1 MTNDVKEIFTGTPVG
16 SAGTENPAGS
26 GVAGSA
32 GAGSGATAGSAA
44 GAAAGSTTSA
54 SGAAPGS
61 TAGASAAGAARPT
74 GAGSVG
80 AGNTTGTSSAATAR
94 PTSASAAAAPR
105 AAGPARPAGAGGS
118 AAGDAPPAPAAL
130 AAKVRTLAP
139 SMTRSMQRVAE
150 AVAGDPAGC
159 AALTVTGLAELTGT
173 SEATVVRTARLLGY
187 PGYRDLRLA
196 LAGLAAQQQSGR
208 APSVTADIAVDDPIA
223 DVVAKL
229 AYDEQQTL
237 ADTAANL
244 DTVQL
249 GAAVTALAGARRI
262 DVYGVGASGLVAQDL
277 VQKLLRIGLLAHAH
291 SDPHLAVTNAV
302 QLRSGDV
309 AIAIT
314 HSGSTGDVIEP
325 LRVAFDH
332 GATTVAI
339 TGRPDGPVSQYADH
353 ILTTST
359 ARESDLRPAAMSS
372 RTSQLLV
379 VDCLFTGVCQRTYE
393 TAAPALSASYE
404 ALAHRHAP
412 RSR

>member
-1 MTNDVKEIFTGTPVG
+1 MTNDVKETF
-16 SAGTENPAGS
+16 S
-26 GVAGSA
+26 GE
-32 GAGSGATAGSAA
+32 
-44 GAAAGSTTSA
+44 
-54 SGAAPGS
+54 
-61 TAGASAAGAARPT
+61 
-74 GAGSVG
+74 
-80 AGNTTGTSSAATAR
+80 
-94 PTSASAAAAPR
+94 
-105 AAGPARPAGAGGS
+105 
-118 AAGDAPPAPAAL
+118 APPAPAAL
-130 AAKVRTLAP
+130 AAKVRTLSP

-208 APSVTADIAVDDPIA
+208 APSVTADIAVDDPVA

-229 AYDEQQTL
+229 AHDERQTL
-237 ADTAANL
+237 ADTAAAL

-249 GAAVTALAGARRI
+249 GAVAAACATARRI

-277 VQKLLRIGLLAHAH
+277 VQKLLRIGLVAHAH

-309 AIAIT
+309 ALAIT

-325 LRVAFDH
+325 LRVAFEH

-353 ILTTST
+353 VLTTST
-359 ARESDLRPAAMSS
+359 ARESELRPAAMSS

-379 VDCLFTGVCQRTYE
+379 VDCLFTCVTQRTYE
-393 TAAPALSASYE
+393 TAAPALAASYE
-404 ALAHRHAP
+404 ALAHRHSP
-412 RSR
+412 RTTR

>member
-1 MTNDVKEIFTGTPVG
+1 MTQDVKESF
-16 SAGTENPAGS
+16 
-26 GVAGSA
+26 
-32 GAGSGATAGSAA
+32 
-44 GAAAGSTTSA
+44 
-54 SGAAPGS
+54 
-61 TAGASAAGAARPT
+61 
-74 GAGSVG
+74 
-80 AGNTTGTSSAATAR
+80 SAATQ
-94 PTSASAAAAPR
+94 TN
-105 AAGPARPAGAGGS
+105 
-118 AAGDAPPAPAAL
+118 APPAPAAL

-139 SMTRSMQRVAE
+139 SMTRSMQLVAE

-208 APSVTADIAVDDPIA
+208 APAVTADIAVDDPIA

-237 ADTAANL
+237 ADTAAAL

-249 GAAVTALAGARRI
+249 GAVVTAAAAARRI
-262 DVYGVGASGLVAQDL
+262 DIYGIGASALVGMDL
-277 VQKLLRIGLLAHAH
+277 AQKLSRIGLIAQAH
-291 SDPHLAVTNAV
+291 SDPHLAVTHAV
-302 QLRSGDV
+302 QLRAGDV

-314 HSGSTGDVIEP
+314 HSGSTWDAIEP
-325 LRVAFDH
+325 LRVAFDR

-353 ILTTST
+353 VLTTST
-359 ARESDLRPAAMSS
+359 ARESELRPAAMSS

-379 VDCLFTGVCQRTYE
+379 VDCLFIGVAQRTYE

-404 ALAHRHAP
+404 ALAHRHSP
-412 RSR
+412 RTAR

>member
-1 MTNDVKEIFTGTPVG
+1 MTRDVKEIFARERGG
-16 SAGTENPAGS
+16 S
-26 GVAGSA
+26 
-32 GAGSGATAGSAA
+32 SGA
-44 GAAAGSTTSA
+44 
-54 SGAAPGS
+54 SG
-61 TAGASAAGAARPT
+61 
-74 GAGSVG
+74 
-80 AGNTTGTSSAATAR
+80 
-94 PTSASAAAAPR
+94 
-105 AAGPARPAGAGGS
+105 
-118 AAGDAPPAPAAL
+118 APPAPAAL
-130 AAKVRTLAP
+130 AAKVRTLGP

-208 APSVTADIAVDDPIA
+208 APAITTDIAVDDPIT

-237 ADTAANL
+237 ADTAAGL

-249 GAAVTALAGARRI
+249 AAAVTALTTARRT

-277 VQKLLRIGLLAHAH
+277 TQKLLRIGLMAHAH

-302 QLRSGDV
+302 QLRAGDV

-325 LRVAFDH
+325 LRVAFER

-339 TGRPDGPVSQYADH
+339 TGRPNGPVTQYADH
-353 ILTTST
+353 VLTTST
-359 ARESDLRPAAMSS
+359 ARESELRPAAMSS
-372 RTSQLLV
+372 RTGQLLV
-379 VDCLFTGVCQRTYE
+379 VDCLFVGVAQRTYE
-393 TAAPALSASYE
+393 KAAPALSASYE
-404 ALAHRHAP
+404 ALAHRH
-412 RSR
+412 RS

>member
-1 MTNDVKEIFTGTPVG
+1 MGPVGARGVPEGVDLTPCRKYLSEVTHDVKESF
-16 SAGTENPAGS
+16 S
-26 GVAGSA
+26 GG
-32 GAGSGATAGSAA
+32 
-44 GAAAGSTTSA
+44 
-54 SGAAPGS
+54 
-61 TAGASAAGAARPT
+61 
-74 GAGSVG
+74 
-80 AGNTTGTSSAATAR
+80 
-94 PTSASAAAAPR
+94 
-105 AAGPARPAGAGGS
+105 
-118 AAGDAPPAPAAL
+118 APPAPAAL

-208 APSVTADIAVDDPIA
+208 APAVTADIAVDDPIA

-237 ADTAANL
+237 ADTAAAL

-249 GAAVTALAGARRI
+249 GAAVGALAGARRI
-262 DVYGVGASGLVAQDL
+262 DIYGVGASSLVGQDL
-277 VQKLLRIGLLAHAH
+277 AQKLLRIGLIAHAH
-291 SDPHLAVTNAV
+291 TDPHLAVTNAV
-302 QLRSGDV
+302 QLRSGDAAV
-309 AIAIT
+309 AIT

-325 LRVAFDH
+325 LRVAFDR
-332 GATTVAI
+332 GATTIAI
-339 TGRPDGPVSQYADH
+339 TGRPDGPISQYADH
-353 ILTTST
+353 VLTTST
-359 ARESDLRPAAMSS
+359 ARESELRPAAMSS

-379 VDCLFTGVCQRTYE
+379 VDCLFIGIAQRTYE

-404 ALAHRHAP
+404 ALAHRHNP
-412 RSR
+412 RTR

>member
-1 MTNDVKEIFTGTPVG
+1 MTKDLKDSFN
-16 SAGTENPAGS
+16 AAGS
-26 GVAGSA
+26 GRRP
-32 GAGSGATAGSAA
+32 GAP
-44 GAAAGSTTSA
+44 GAAASVSGGIGT
-54 SGAAPGS
+54 SGAGRG
-61 TAGASAAGAARPT
+61 TAT
-74 GAGSVG
+74 G
-80 AGNTTGTSSAATAR
+80 GTSS
-94 PTSASAAAAPR
+94 
-105 AAGPARPAGAGGS
+105 GGS
-118 AAGDAPPAPAAL
+118 GVGEAPPAPAAL

-208 APSVTADIAVDDPIA
+208 APAVTADIAVDDPIA

-237 ADTAANL
+237 ADTAAGL

-262 DVYGVGASGLVAQDL
+262 DIYGVGASGLVAQDL
-277 VQKLLRIGLLAHAH
+277 AQKLLRIGLVAHAH

-302 QLRSGDV
+302 QLRSGDAAV
-309 AIAIT
+309 AIS
-314 HSGSTGDVIEP
+314 HSGSTGDIIEP

-353 ILTTST
+353 VLTTST
-359 ARESDLRPAAMSS
+359 ARETDLRPAAMSS

-379 VDCLFTGVCQRTYE
+379 VDCLFIGVMQRTYE
-393 TAAPALSASYE
+393 SAAPALAASYE
-404 ALAHRHAP
+404 ALAHRHSP
-412 RSR
+412 RTR

>member
-1 MTNDVKEIFTGTPVG
+1 VTKDVKEIF
-16 SAGTENPAGS
+16 SAGGGPPAK
-26 GVAGSA
+26 
-32 GAGSGATAGSAA
+32 
-44 GAAAGSTTSA
+44 
-54 SGAAPGS
+54 
-61 TAGASAAGAARPT
+61 
-74 GAGSVG
+74 
-80 AGNTTGTSSAATAR
+80 
-94 PTSASAAAAPR
+94 
-105 AAGPARPAGAGGS
+105 
-118 AAGDAPPAPAAL
+118 DAPPAPAAL

-237 ADTAANL
+237 ADTAAGL

-249 GAAVTALAGARRI
+249 GAAVAALAVARRI
-262 DVYGVGASGLVAQDL
+262 DIYGVGASGLVAQDL
-277 VQKLLRIGLLAHAH
+277 GQKLLRIGLLAHAH

-339 TGRPDGPVSQYADH
+339 TGRPDGPVTQYADH

-359 ARESDLRPAAMSS
+359 ARESELRPAAMSS

-379 VDCLFTGVCQRTYE
+379 VDCLFTCVTQRTYE
-393 TAAPALSASYE
+393 TAAPALAASYE
-404 ALAHRHAP
+404 ALAHRHSP
-412 RSR
+412 RTR